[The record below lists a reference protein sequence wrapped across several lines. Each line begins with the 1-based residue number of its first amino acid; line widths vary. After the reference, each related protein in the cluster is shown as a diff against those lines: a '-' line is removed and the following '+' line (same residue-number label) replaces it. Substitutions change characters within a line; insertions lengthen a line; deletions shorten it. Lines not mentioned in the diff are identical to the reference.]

1 MIAKKSSEKIMKH
14 ERCER
19 HSNLALLTT
28 VMAMVGFVVLMF
40 VYIGERNP
48 AHWLLV
54 RNASKICA
62 VTFWI
67 AAASF
72 ALNAVKKKKPFLA
85 EYVIYTIII
94 GFGLFFMYTRPMFM
108 RSLVEGTYLQENWAG
123 GIFKGMS
130 ILLVIYSVISIAW
143 QVILATPRK
152 SKKK

>member
-1 MIAKKSSEKIMKH
+1 MVSKKSSEKIIRH

-48 AHWLLV
+48 AHWSLV
-54 RNASKICA
+54 RNMSKICA
-62 VTFWI
+62 VIFWI
-67 AAASF
+67 AAAAF
-72 ALNAVKKKKPFLA
+72 AVNAVKKKKPFLA

-94 GFGLFFMYTRPMFM
+94 GFGLFFMYTRPGFL
-108 RSLVEGTYLQENWAG
+108 RNVLEGTYLQENWAS
-123 GIFKGMS
+123 GIFKGVS
-130 ILLVIYSVISIAW
+130 ILLVIYAVVSIAW
-143 QVILATPRK
+143 HVILATPRK